1 MRILL
6 LTLALI
12 GLASPALAE
21 RLVSSISRTEV
32 SITSSFQ
39 GETLTFF
46 GNIEPEAGAAQPFV
60 TGPYHVIIVVSGPL
74 QDRVV
79 RRKSNFLGVW
89 LNSAI
94 VEFEDFP
101 SFFHILSD
109 TKLTSVTLQ
118 ANLDFLM
125 ISPGR
130 QAQIAARGDWSMGF
144 AFSAKIVD
152 LMTEK
157 GLFGINEQGVLFRS
171 DTFYSAQITLPSDVV
186 PGPYLAHT
194 YLFKD
199 GALVAERSEGFSV
212 RKIGFERFLGLAA
225 IQQPLLYGIAAVVLA
240 LFTGWLGGV
249 VFRR

>member
-79 RRKSNFLGVW
+79 RR
-89 LNSAI
+89 
-94 VEFEDFP
+94 
-101 SFFHILSD
+101 
-109 TKLTSVTLQ
+109 
-118 ANLDFLM
+118 
-125 ISPGR
+125 
-130 QAQIAARGDWSMGF
+130 
-144 AFSAKIVD
+144 
-152 LMTEK
+152 
-157 GLFGINEQGVLFRS
+157 
-171 DTFYSAQITLPSDVV
+171 
-186 PGPYLAHT
+186 
-194 YLFKD
+194 
-199 GALVAERSEGFSV
+199 
-212 RKIGFERFLGLAA
+212 
-225 IQQPLLYGIAAVVLA
+225 
-240 LFTGWLGGV
+240 
-249 VFRR
+249 